1 MAIVVSDSKE
11 MTVIILEKEDEAIAL
26 AELLDVAPPELAVV
40 LDELTN
46 AMLTKDLGSAYRP
59 NTSSPNYMVDDSD
72 MPVSEAIIREV
83 KNQGMADWLGVKR
96 VG

>member
-11 MTVIILEKEDEAIAL
+11 MTVIILEREDEAIAL

-72 MPVSEAIIREV
+72 MPVSEAIVREV

-96 VG
+96 D